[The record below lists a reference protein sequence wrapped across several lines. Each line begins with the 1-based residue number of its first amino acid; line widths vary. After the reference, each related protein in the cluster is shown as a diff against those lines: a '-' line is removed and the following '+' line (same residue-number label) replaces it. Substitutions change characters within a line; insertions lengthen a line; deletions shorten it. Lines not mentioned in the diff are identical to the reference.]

1 LDNFLHA
8 AVTDRLG
15 TGDMK
20 IKIDIDCTPAEA
32 RAFLGLPDVAPLQAE
47 MMTAMQ
53 ERLMTALASMDPETL
68 VKMWL
73 PGGTQTVE
81 QMQKAFWEQ
90 FAAGARKGAGS

>member
-1 LDNFLHA
+1 
-8 AVTDRLG
+8 
-15 TGDMK
+15 MK

-53 ERLMTALASMDPETL
+53 ERMMKALASMDPETL
-68 VKMWL
+68 MKMWL
-73 PGGTQTVE
+73 PGGAQSFE

-90 FAAGARKGAGS
+90 FAAGTRKGAGS